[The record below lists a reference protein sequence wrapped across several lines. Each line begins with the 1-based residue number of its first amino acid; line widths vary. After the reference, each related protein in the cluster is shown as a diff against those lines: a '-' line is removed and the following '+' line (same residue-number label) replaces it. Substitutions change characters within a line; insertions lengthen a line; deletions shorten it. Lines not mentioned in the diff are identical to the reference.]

1 MSKIDEIN
9 RYIELTGVRYKGGSA
24 YNLDMNE
31 LLELYTFAQ
40 KDWFKA
46 FSLAFSYGH
55 AKGERHARKELK
67 KA

>member
-1 MSKIDEIN
+1 MSKIEEIN
-9 RYIELTGVRYKGGSA
+9 RYIELTGVKYKGCSS

-31 LLELYTFAQ
+31 LLALYDFTQ
-40 KDWFKA
+40 KDWLKA
-46 FSLAFSYGH
+46 ISLAFSYGR